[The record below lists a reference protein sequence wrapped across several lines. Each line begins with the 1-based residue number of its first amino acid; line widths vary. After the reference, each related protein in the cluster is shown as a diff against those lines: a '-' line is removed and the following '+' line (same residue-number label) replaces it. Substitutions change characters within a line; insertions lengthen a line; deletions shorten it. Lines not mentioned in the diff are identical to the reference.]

1 MVALSF
7 AQQRLWF
14 LNGVEST
21 GGAYNAPLVLR
32 LSGRVD
38 VGALECALV
47 DVVGRHESL
56 RTVFPE
62 VSGVPVQRVLGMG
75 EFRFDWEVR
84 ECGPDDVGGL
94 VGEVAGRCFDLSR
107 EIPVR
112 ARLLVTGP
120 DESVL
125 VLVLHHIASDG
136 WSLAPLLRD
145 VGAAYGARVAGNA
158 PQWAE
163 LAVQYAD
170 YAVWQRELLG
180 EASDPESLAGQQL
193 AFWSRVLRD
202 APEELSLPTDR
213 VRSAVADFRGGCVEL
228 EIPAG
233 VHAGLL
239 EVARASGATLFMVLQ
254 SAVAVLL
261 SRLGAG
267 SDIPLGTVVAG
278 RTDDALDE
286 LVGFFVNTLVL
297 RTDVSGEPSFREVV
311 ARVRETDVAAF
322 AHQDLPFERLVEHL
336 NPTRSLSRHPLFQ
349 VMVLLQNN
357 ARAHLDL
364 PDVEARQEKVVTGVA
379 KNDLM
384 FAFHEHTDSDG
395 TPAGLAL
402 EVEYLVSLFNHASVD
417 LLAQRLVRLLAAVA
431 TEPGASVGTI
441 DLLSP
446 AERHELLNELSGASA
461 GQPAARCVHHAFE
474 RQAADTPH
482 RTALV
487 FGDRTVSYA
496 ELNERANRLARHLRD
511 RGVRRGDVVGVHVER
526 SVDMVVALLSVT
538 KAGAAYTML
547 DVDHPT
553 ARLDGILAQADA
565 ACVLTTAGGSL
576 THTGTEIILDE
587 AAPAVATLLATN
599 LDLPSDPEDTLCVMF
614 TSGST
619 GAPKGVT
626 APHRALTTTVLEQHF
641 AEFDDEQVWLQC
653 APVSWDAFNTEV
665 FYPLLTGSVCVL
677 HPGQKPDPATVSALV
692 AEHGVTVLEISSSL
706 FNHLVDEFPE
716 VVAAV
721 RRCMPG
727 GEAASPR
734 HAAAALRMPGAP
746 ALTNGYGPVESM
758 GFTTVHE
765 ITPTDA
771 ESASIPIG
779 VPLAGKRAY
788 VLDERLRL
796 LPRGSVG
803 ELYLAGTGLA
813 HGYSGRPAL
822 TAERFVACPFGEPGD
837 RMYRTGD
844 LVRWN
849 ARGALEFVGRADDQ
863 VKLRGF
869 RVEPGE
875 VEAVLTRRP
884 DVARAVVM
892 VREDHPG
899 GGRLVAYITP
909 AKDTSPPVPAE
920 VRADLATTL
929 PDHMV
934 PAACVVIDTV
944 PLTANGKLDW
954 RALPAPVYA
963 SAGGRAPRD
972 AREEVLCSLFAEVL
986 GVPMVTVDD
995 DFFALGGHSL
1005 LATRL
1010 VSRIRTVMGAEV
1022 GLADL
1027 FDAPSV
1033 AQLSLCLVAAGRART
1048 PLRALS
1054 RPKNVPLSFAQQRLW
1069 FLNGVESTG
1078 GAYNA
1083 PLVLRLS
1090 GRVDVGALECALV
1103 DVVGRHESLRTV
1115 FPEVS
1120 GVPVQRVLGM
1130 GEFRFDW
1137 EVRECGPDDVG
1148 GLVGEVAGRCFDLS
1162 REIPV
1167 RARLLVTG
1175 PDESVLVL
1183 VLHHI
1188 ASDGWSLAPLLRDVG
1203 AAYGARVAGNA
1214 PQWAELAV
1222 QYADYAVWQRELLGE
1237 ASDPESLA
1245 GQQLAFWSR
1254 VLRDAPEELSLPTD
1268 RVRSAV
1274 ADFRGGCV
1282 ELEIPAGVHAGL
1294 LEVARASG
1302 ATLFMVLQSAVAVL
1316 LSRLGAG
1323 SDIPL
1328 GTVVAGRTD
1337 DALDELVGFFV
1348 NTLVLRTD
1356 VSGEPSFREV
1366 VARVRETDVAAFAH
1380 QDLPFERLVEHLNPT
1395 RSLSRHPLF
1404 QVMVELHNNEA
1415 NRNPEGLE
1423 WTFEPYETGTAK
1435 VDLDFEFVPVGEP
1448 GAEAGLTAQLVY
1460 ASDLFDHDTVERIG
1474 GWLTCLLSAAAASPD
1489 TPVSRLPLLTDDE
1502 HRRLAAGDHRPQ
1514 PADLDLGVV
1523 ERIRRHATADPLAT
1537 AVVENGRSTD
1547 YRTLVGRASR
1557 LARTLTAHG
1566 AGHGDTL
1573 AVLADR
1579 GAGVVSAVLA
1589 SLTSG
1594 SVYLPLDAHAPLAR
1608 SSALLADTRA
1618 RHLLAD
1624 ASHEQAAR
1632 QLAAAC
1638 PHAVQVLVMD
1648 EEADDPHDLVPVAG
1662 GPDDRAYVIF
1672 TSGSTGRPKG
1682 ALVNR
1687 RGMLNNLFCEAEALG
1702 VTGADTVASTAPLVF
1717 DISIWQMFVPLVF
1730 GGTVRAVPDAVAK
1743 DPRALFRLIRDEQV
1757 TVLQIVPSLLQAAL
1771 DDWDAGGDV
1780 PRDLP
1785 LRRLAVTGEALPA
1798 ALCER
1803 WLARF
1808 PGIPLVNCYGP
1819 TECSDDVTHALI
1831 GPDTLPTTS
1840 RTPIGRAV
1848 RGSRLYVL
1856 DDHLQSAPSGIPG
1869 ELYVGGLVVGD
1880 GYLGDPGRTA
1890 STFVADPFTA
1900 EPGCRMY
1907 RTGDVVRHRRDG
1919 MLEFLGRRDHQVKIR
1934 GQRIEP
1940 GEVEHTLRNLDGVRD
1955 AVVTAVTGPGRH
1967 KVLVAHYV
1975 GGADPAAVRAQ
1986 LAEVL
1991 TEAMV
1996 PAVLI
2001 PLDAFPLSA
2010 NGKLDRKA
2018 LPAPDFTVKPV
2029 GRLPRTERE
2038 KALCALFEEVLGA
2051 SGVGIDDNFFELGGH
2066 SLLTIRLVRGVRQR
2080 LGVDLPLAAVFERR
2094 TVAGL
2099 CAALD
2104 RVAEEPEPEP
2114 DGTDVLADD
2123 ARLDAAVV
2131 TTDSKPYEPAPPRH
2145 VLLTGATGFLGSFLL
2160 RGLLD
2165 RSDDI
2170 HVSCLVR
2177 ADDEAGARQRLCDAL
2192 AGYGLRFDDLGER
2205 VTALPGDLERPLLGL
2220 TPQTFDVLAEQ
2231 VDAVVHN
2238 GARVNLMDPYE
2249 RLKAAN
2255 VGGTHEVY
2263 RLAARRRVV
2272 PVHYV
2277 STISTLVPQPGGPDV
2292 LPEDWQTPA
2301 SELGNSGYVRT
2312 KWVAEQMAQEALR
2325 RGIPTSVYRPG
2336 RIAGHSR
2343 TGAVGPQDAFWHY
2356 VRACIELGAAPDAAT
2371 GAWSGLEENLV
2382 PVDHVVDAL
2391 LHLAFRGESDGRAF
2405 SLLNPRTTHIHA
2417 VLDRARALGYR
2428 VRPVPYPQWTALLH
2442 ERAAD
2447 TLPGADSSVPAVA
2460 VLNSGMSESAGS
2472 VGPEFSREQTERR
2485 LAGSGIVCPPVD
2497 ADLLDRYF
2505 RHFVDSGFLPPIG

>member
-21 GGAYNAPLVLR
+21 GSAYNAPLVLR

-62 VSGVPVQRVLGMG
+62 VGGVPVQRVLGEG
-75 EFRFDWEVR
+75 EFRLDWEVR
-84 ECGPDDVGGL
+84 ECGPDEVGGL
-94 VGEVAGRCFDLSR
+94 VGEVASRCFDLSC

-136 WSLAPLLRD
+136 WSLVPLLRD
-145 VGAAYGARVAGNA
+145 VGVAYGARVAGCA
-158 PQWAE
+158 PGWPE
-163 LAVQYAD
+163 LPVQYAD
-170 YAVWQRELLG
+170 YALWQRELLG
-180 EASDPESLAGQQL
+180 EASDPESLAGRQL
-193 AFWSRVLRD
+193 AFWSRALRD

-213 VRSAVADFRGGCVEL
+213 ARSAVADFRGGCVEL

-286 LVGFFVNTLVL
+286 LVGFFVNSLVL
-297 RTDVSGEPSFREVV
+297 RTDVSGDPSFREVV
-311 ARVRETDVAAF
+311 ARARETDLAAF

-349 VMVLLQNN
+349 VVVLLQNN
-357 ARAHLDL
+357 AGAHLDL
-364 PDVEARQEKVVTGVA
+364 PGVEVRQEKVVTGTA

-384 FAFHEHTDSDG
+384 FAFHERTGSDG
-395 TPAGLAL
+395 APAGLAL
-402 EVEYLVSLFNHASVD
+402 EVEYLVSLFDYANADS
-417 LLAQRLVRLLAAVA
+417 LGRRLVRLLTAVA
-431 TEPGASVGTI
+431 TEPDTSVGTI
-441 DLLSP
+441 DLLSA
-446 AERHELLNELSGASA
+446 AERHELLHELSGAA
-461 GQPAARCVHHAFE
+461 AVRPAANCVHHSFE

-487 FGDRTVSYA
+487 FGNHTVSYM
-496 ELNERANRLARHLRD
+496 ELNERANRLARHLHD
-511 RGVRRGDVVGVHVER
+511 RGVRRGDVIGVHIER
-526 SVDMVVALLSVT
+526 SVDMVVSLLAVT

-553 ARLDGILAQADA
+553 ARLEGILAQAA
-565 ACVLTTAGGSL
+565 AVGVITTGARAGRL
-576 THTGTEIILDE
+576 THTGIEIVLDE
-587 AAPAVATLLATN
+587 DASAVAALPATD
-599 LDLPSDPEDTLCVMF
+599 LGLPSDPEDTLCVMF

-619 GAPKGVT
+619 GSPKGVT

-641 AEFDDEQVWLQC
+641 AEFDDQQVWLQC
-653 APVSWDAFNTEV
+653 APVSWDAFNTEL
-665 FYPLLTGSVCVL
+665 FYPLLTGAVCVL
-677 HPGQKPDPATVSALV
+677 HPGQKPDPATVAALV

-716 VVAAV
+716 VVATV

-758 GFTTVHE
+758 GFTTAHE
-765 ITPTDA
+765 ITPADA
-771 ESASIPIG
+771 EGSSIPIG

-788 VLDERLRL
+788 VLDERLHL

-822 TAERFVACPFGEPGD
+822 TAERFVACPFGAPGD

-849 ARGALEFVGRADDQ
+849 ARGDLEFVGRADDQ

-884 DVARAVVM
+884 DVARAVVV
-892 VREDHPG
+892 VREDRPG
-899 GGRLVAYITP
+899 DKRLVAYITP
-909 AKDTSPPVPAE
+909 ANDASPPVPAE
-920 VRADLATTL
+920 VRSDLTTTL

-934 PAACVVIDTV
+934 PAACVVIATV
-944 PLTANGKLDW
+944 PLTANGKLDR

-986 GVPMVTVDD
+986 GVPSVTVDD
-995 DFFALGGHSL
+995 DFFDLGGHSL

-1022 GLADL
+1022 SLADL
-1027 FDAPSV
+1027 FDASSV
-1033 AQLSLCLVAAGRART
+1033 ARLSPCLAAAGPART
-1048 PLRALS
+1048 PLQALG
-1054 RPKNVPLSFAQQRLW
+1054 RPESVPLSFAQQRLW

-1078 GAYNA
+1078 SAYNA

-1115 FPEVS
+1115 FPEVG
-1120 GVPVQRVLGM
+1120 GVPVQRVLGE
-1130 GEFRFDW
+1130 GEFRLDW
-1137 EVRECGPDDVG
+1137 EVRECGPDEVG
-1148 GLVGEVAGRCFDLS
+1148 GLVGEVASRCFDLS
-1162 REIPV
+1162 CEIPV

-1188 ASDGWSLAPLLRDVG
+1188 ASDGWSLVPLLRDVG
-1203 AAYGARVAGNA
+1203 VAYGARVAGCA
-1214 PQWAELAV
+1214 PGWPELPV
-1222 QYADYAVWQRELLGE
+1222 QYADYALWQRELLGE

-1245 GQQLAFWSR
+1245 GRQLAFWSR
-1254 VLRDAPEELSLPTD
+1254 ALRDAPEELSLPTD
-1268 RVRSAV
+1268 RARSAV

-1348 NTLVLRTD
+1348 NSLVLRTD
-1356 VSGEPSFREV
+1356 VSGDPSFREV
-1366 VARVRETDVAAFAH
+1366 VARARETDLAAFAH

-1404 QVMVELHNNEA
+1404 QVMVELHNNESH
-1415 NRNPEGLE
+1415 RNPDGLE
-1423 WTFEPYETGTAK
+1423 WSFEPYETGTAK
-1435 VDLDFEFVPVGEP
+1435 FDLDFEFVQVGEP
-1448 GAEAGLTAQLVY
+1448 GAGAGLTAQLVY
-1460 ASDLFDHDTVERIG
+1460 ATDLFDHDTVERIG
-1474 GWLTCLLSAAAASPD
+1474 EWLSRLLSAAAASPD
-1489 TPVSRLPLLTDDE
+1489 TPVSRLPLLADDE
-1502 HRRLAAGDHRPQ
+1502 HRRLATGDYRPQ
-1514 PADLDLGVV
+1514 PADLELGVV
-1523 ERIRRHATADPLAT
+1523 ERIRRHAAADPLAT
-1537 AVVENGRSTD
+1537 AVVEQGRSTD

-1557 LARTLTAHG
+1557 LARTLGAHG

-1589 SLTSG
+1589 GLTTG

-1608 SSALLADTRA
+1608 SAALLADTRA

-1624 ASHEQAAR
+1624 TSHEQTAR

-1638 PHAVQVLVMD
+1638 PHPVQVLVMG
-1648 EEADDPHDLVPVAG
+1648 EETDDLDDLVPVAG

-1702 VTGADTVASTAPLVF
+1702 VTGADTIASTAPLTF
-1717 DISIWQMFVPLVF
+1717 DISIWQMFVPLIF
-1730 GGTVRAVPDAVAK
+1730 GGTTRAVSDDVAK
-1743 DPRALFRLIRDEQV
+1743 DPRALFRLVRDEQL

-1771 DDWDAGGDV
+1771 DDWDAGGDA

-1808 PGIPLVNCYGP
+1808 PGTPLVNCYGP

-1831 GPDTLPTTS
+1831 GPGTLPATS

-1856 DDHLQSAPSGIPG
+1856 DDHLQPAPSGIPG

-1890 STFVADPFTA
+1890 GTFVADPFTP
-1900 EPGCRMY
+1900 EPGRRMY

-1940 GEVEHTLRNLDGVRD
+1940 GEVEHTLRTLDGVRD
-1955 AVVTAVTGPGRH
+1955 AVVTAAPGPGHH

-1975 GGADPAAVRAQ
+1975 GGADPAAVRAR

-2001 PLDAFPLSA
+2001 PMDAFPLSA

-2018 LPAPDFTVKPV
+2018 LPTPDFTVKPV

-2038 KALCALFEEVLGA
+2038 KALCALFEEVLGV

-2066 SLLTIRLVRGVRQR
+2066 SLLTIRLVRGVRQQ
-2080 LGVDLPLAAVFERR
+2080 LGVDLPLTAVFERR

-2104 RVAEEPEPEP
+2104 RVAEGPEP
-2114 DGTDVLADD
+2114 DATDDLADD
-2123 ARLDAAVV
+2123 ARLEAAVA

-2160 RGLLD
+2160 RSLLD
-2165 RSDDI
+2165 RDAEI

-2177 ADDEAGARQRLCDAL
+2177 ADDEAGARQRLHDAL
-2192 AGYGLRFDDLGER
+2192 TGYGLRSDDFGVR

-2220 TPQTFDVLAEQ
+2220 APQTFDALAEQ

-2263 RLAARRRVV
+2263 RLAAQHRVV

-2277 STISTLVPQPGGPDV
+2277 STISTLVPQPSGPDV

-2301 SELGNSGYVRT
+2301 SELGSSGYVRT
-2312 KWVAEQMAQEALR
+2312 KWVAERMAQEALR

-2343 TGAVGPQDAFWHY
+2343 TGAVGQQDAFWHY

-2391 LHLAFRGESDGRAF
+2391 LHLVFHEEPDGRAF
-2405 SLLNPRTTHIHA
+2405 SLLNPRATHIHA

-2428 VRPVPYPQWTALLH
+2428 VQPVPYQQWTALLA

-2447 TLPGADSSVPAVA
+2447 TPPDADSSVPAVA

-2472 VGPEFSREQTERR
+2472 VGPEFSREHTERG
-2485 LAGSGIVCPPVD
+2485 LTGSNIVCPPVD
-2497 ADLLDRYF
+2497 ADLLDLYF
-2505 RHFVDSGFLPPIG
+2505 RHFVNSGFLPPVG